1 MPILATIRGLVRTI
15 VHAHERMHPRIQL
28 HRPTRHHTHAPPH
41 RDRLGGVQSMAV
53 KRRWVVLLSAA
64 IRGVQAARRAGG
76 RNSVGG

>member
-15 VHAHERMHPRIQL
+15 VHAHERMHSRIQP
-28 HRPTRHHTHAPPH
+28 HHPTSRTHAPPY

-76 RNSVGG
+76 RSSVGG